1 VNGNKRT
8 FHNNTQS
15 SGSGK
20 NPYELR
26 TELLNLAYQICYNQH
41 VADEI
46 TTQLDRDTTT
56 VPQSAYPRTAP
67 STAEVVEC
75 AEQLNE
81 FISQK
86 TNSPSGG
93 DFYS

>member
-1 VNGNKRT
+1 MNGNKRS
-8 FHNNTQS
+8 FNNTGAP

-41 VADEI
+41 VSDEVQEYLDSVEEDVEYI
-46 TTQLDRDTTT
+46 GSPRTSPTTEEVIECATQLND
-56 VPQSAYPRTAP
+56 
-67 STAEVVEC
+67 
-75 AEQLNE
+75 

-86 TNSPSGG
+86 SFGG
-93 DFYS
+93 GY